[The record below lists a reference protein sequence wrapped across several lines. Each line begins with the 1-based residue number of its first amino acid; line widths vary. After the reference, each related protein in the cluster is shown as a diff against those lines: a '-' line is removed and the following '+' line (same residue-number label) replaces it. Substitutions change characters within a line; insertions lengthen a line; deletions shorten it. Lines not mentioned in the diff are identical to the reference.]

1 MFLLVT
7 KKTLPEVR
15 DINKE
20 IKRLTNIFVNLEE
33 SKKSLAVG
41 PIKDLAFMRVTLEK
55 LKDIVN
61 NEGVIDEMDQGGY
74 TIQRTHPALKSYN
87 DMISK
92 YNSSK
97 QLLINLLPKEVA
109 KEIDDEFETFVM
121 NRD

>member
-20 IKRLTNIFVNLEE
+20 IKRLTDIFVNLEE

-61 NEGVIDEMDQGGY
+61 SEGVIDEMDQGGY

>member
-1 MFLLVT
+1 MFLLAT